1 MDQKERT
8 EAANALVN
16 WFNSQ
21 EISQADACAIM
32 SKVVAKILVGAVS
45 GPHTPDVRQ
54 ALDST
59 LDQFTLGLVHD
70 MNDRIFHVRRR
81 S

>member
-1 MDQKERT
+1 MDTKQQT

-21 EISQADACAIM
+21 EIPQADACAIM
-32 SKVVAKILVGAVS
+32 SKVIAKILVGSVHGA
-45 GPHTPDVRQ
+45 HTPDVRKV
-54 ALDST
+54 LDST
-59 LDQFTLGLVHD
+59 LDQFILALVHD

-81 S
+81 

>member
-1 MDQKERT
+1 MDTKQHT
-8 EAANALVN
+8 EAANALVQ

-21 EISQADACAIM
+21 EITQADACVIM
-32 SKVVAKILVGAVS
+32 SKVIAKCLVGSVHGAHS
-45 GPHTPDVRQ
+45 PDVRR

-59 LDQFTLGLVHD
+59 LDQFILTLVHD

-81 S
+81 